1 MTVSPAPF
9 LHDRTGTP
17 AGDWRRRAATEPL
30 APVDLDA
37 VRRFIVVAAHP
48 DDETLGAG
56 GLVAQATRRGIE
68 VRLLCLTEGEGSH
81 PRSPTHDRGRLADR
95 RRGEL
100 HAAALC
106 LGLEESGVDLLGLP
120 DGAVAEHTTEVTTA
134 IVDLGVLPGTVVV
147 APFRE
152 DGHPDHEAAG
162 RAAAAACRRTD
173 AELWEYPVW
182 FWHWAESGDERWSRM
197 STLPLSQE
205 DRTAKSRAIAAH
217 TSQVAPLSDQPGD
230 ETLLGPGLLEHFGG
244 DHEHF
249 VRTPGRDCPDP
260 ALDELH
266 RDRAEPW
273 DVDERWYE
281 QRKRDLVLAL
291 LPRRRFERAAELGCS
306 TGALAEVLAGRA
318 AQVLALDSSPAA
330 VEAARR
336 RNAFE
341 QHVEILRM
349 DLPAELPG
357 SFDLVVV
364 SELGYFLSP
373 DALDELVAQVRRSLS
388 PDGVLVLCH
397 WRHPV
402 RGWPVDGAEVH
413 RRFAEGDVPPL
424 RARYADPDVEILVHA
439 HEWLDPLR

>member
-1 MTVSPAPF
+1 MTSPPGF
-9 LHDRTGTP
+9 RHDGNGT
-17 AGDWRRRAATEPL
+17 AAADWHRRAAAEPL
-30 APVDLDA
+30 PALDLDG
-37 VRRFIVVAAHP
+37 VRRVIVVAAHP

-56 GLVAQATRRGIE
+56 GLVAQAARRGIE
-68 VRLLCLTEGEGSH
+68 VHLVCLTDGEGSH
-81 PRSPTHDRGRLADR
+81 PHSPTHDRGTLARR

-100 HAAALC
+100 HAAARS
-106 LGLEESGVDLLGLP
+106 LGVADGAIEFRGLP
-120 DGAVAEHTTEVTTA
+120 DGAVAEHTTDVTTA
-134 IVDLGVLPGTVVV
+134 IVDLGVRPGTVVV

-182 FWHWAESGDERWSRM
+182 FWHWADAGDQRWSRL
-197 STLPLSQE
+197 SALPLSAE

-217 TSQVAPLSDQPGD
+217 ASQVAPLSDQPGD
-230 ETLLGPGLLEHFGG
+230 ETLLGPELLEHFRG
-244 DHEHF
+244 DHELF

-266 RDRAEPW
+266 RERPEPW
-273 DVDERWYE
+273 GVDERWYE
-281 QRKRDLVLAL
+281 RRKRDLVLAL
-291 LPRRRFERAAELGCS
+291 LPRPRFQRAAELGCS
-306 TGALAEVLAGRA
+306 TGALTEALAGRA
-318 AQVLALDSSPAA
+318 AEVVAVDSSSAA

-341 QHVEILRM
+341 QHVEILRL
-349 DLPAELPG
+349 DLPADLPG

-373 DALDELVAQVRRSLS
+373 DALDELVAQVGRSLR
-388 PDGVLVLCH
+388 PEGVLVLCH

-402 RGWPVDGAEVH
+402 RGWPLDGAEVH
-413 RRFAEGDVPPL
+413 RRFAEGGVPPL
-424 RARYADPDVEILVHA
+424 RARYADPDVEVLVHA
-439 HEWLDPLR
+439 HEWPDPLR